1 MFFHAHSQ
9 GLIPLREFF
18 LGDGPGDVKFSTAPL
33 LPLPPSPNL
42 NLDHSSHVSKEYLF
56 NMFHTVFLLYC
67 QHYTL
72 KGKKT
77 KQYEIYPSWKW
88 LISTVALFSL
98 KWPCVAVWCCKIV
111 ASLVLFPRFSK
122 LIDAPF
128 LLCQKSKID
137 WIAHTKHISC
147 VWFHRLILILIKGS
161 VTVRHVCAY
170 LFTIFICTFQ
180 LWNPFYMIVQVF
192 KT

>member
-1 MFFHAHSQ
+1 M
-9 GLIPLREFF
+9 
-18 LGDGPGDVKFSTAPL
+18 GPGTSNFL
-33 LPLPPSPNL
+33 LPPSSPYPPRPILILTTLPMFQRNT
-42 NLDHSSHVSKEYLF
+42 YLICF
-56 NMFHTVFLLYC
+56 TQSFCFTVNITLLR
-67 QHYTL
+67 
-72 KGKKT
+72 GKKT

-128 LLCQKSKID
+128 LLCQKSKTD